1 MWYYNHITDKYLMTD
16 SKGGVGYDNLPSNA
30 IEYLELDYD
39 NSLVKIIFKSNLNKQ
54 YIYKCEDLEEFQSSF
69 MELSGRLEAEQDRDD
84 DDNVLE
90 SEADTVQR
98 EDASIGK
105 FINDRIRASNLK
117 IDSML
122 TQHPDMMDKGWD
134 GFTGSTV
141 PKDGQVIGG
150 DDLQTVPQEVEE
162 EDIPAILSMSP
173 TDILNE
179 KS

>member
-1 MWYYNHITDKYLMTD
+1 
-16 SKGGVGYDNLPSNA
+16 
-30 IEYLELDYD
+30 
-39 NSLVKIIFKSNLNKQ
+39 
-54 YIYKCEDLEEFQSSF
+54 

-84 DDNVLE
+84 DDNLLE
-90 SEADTVQR
+90 SEEDTVQR

-141 PKDGQVIGG
+141 PKDGQVIG
-150 DDLQTVPQEVEE
+150 DDNLQTVPQEVEE